1 MSASKDSKIQP
12 SGTPSQRA
20 AGRNLNSAL
29 LSRLVIGSPFSSAW
43 IAVAALL
50 LVDLVAAPNSLSSD
64 AFSSILPLTAV
75 LAIASMGQLLVIMN
89 AGIDLSAPMVITMAA
104 TLLIGL
110 SRGNNTQIASAVVLT
125 LFLAMIVGLVNGVLV
140 VIARINSL
148 VATLAVGGI
157 VLGLV
162 TGYRNS
168 IQGIQEAAAVP
179 PELASLAARKIGG
192 VSVLL
197 LFAVALTFTASVVIR
212 YTVIGRRFQVVG
224 GNPRA
229 AWVSGIGVRRY
240 QIGAYTAAGALY
252 GVAGLALGSF
262 VQTPTLDIGNP
273 YLLGPIA
280 VVVIAGTSLR
290 GGTGSVV
297 STFIA
302 AFFLTQLSQ
311 TLIIMGLSSAWQYIV
326 FGMAIALGLLISGD
340 RILSLVGR
348 RLTGVHGSLVWQ
360 DPQYSLVE
368 EPANYRVQSND
379 EERDDVE

>member
-1 MSASKDSKIQP
+1 
-12 SGTPSQRA
+12 
-20 AGRNLNSAL
+20 
-29 LSRLVIGSPFSSAW
+29 
-43 IAVAALL
+43 